1 MDQTTINTLIPAIF
15 HLEIERIAAIAFPV
29 SDTFF
34 RPNQTGPDALVSL
47 ALRTFDSCLFDK
59 SSGFPLMLTAYT
71 ESYTGA
77 GWFD

>member
-34 RPNQTGPDALVSL
+34 WPDQTSPNALVSL
-47 ALRTFDSCLFDK
+47 ALRTFNRCLFDK
-59 SSGFPLMLTAYT
+59 TSRFPLMLTTNADCY
-71 ESYTGA
+71 SGA
-77 GWFD
+77 GLSD